1 MKYYL
6 SNISWFL
13 TVFIIF
19 ISFNEGHSIHCYEC
33 DSSLDMTCGE
43 TLADGHT
50 HTPNDC
56 SYLQEPS
63 FCVKM
68 TGLYEGELGT
78 KRFCSARDFGNY
90 CEMVRRPGDERLY
103 RACTY
108 TCSKHSCN
116 IAPAIS
122 NSSITFLF
130 FCLTCIIFNI
140 C

>member
-68 TGLYEGELGT
+68 TGLYEVLEKMVEQEINLKLALT
-78 KRFCSARDFGNY
+78 PFNSAS
-90 CEMVRRPGDERLY
+90 
-103 RACTY
+103 A
-108 TCSKHSCN
+108 
-116 IAPAIS
+116 
-122 NSSITFLF
+122 
-130 FCLTCIIFNI
+130 
-140 C
+140 